1 MRTMQILRG
10 THSILVRTA
19 YPTDSVLSWQ
29 PIGQSDMTFRLN
41 SRKSY
46 YADYYQLGHCRI
58 THHLRFYVAPLRE
71 TFFCLSRNVACQLV
85 AKIFCLTQRRN
96 VKSKA
101 ESKRPTISWPD

>member
-58 THHLRFYVAPLRE
+58 THHLRFYVASLRR
-71 TFFCLSRNVACQLV
+71 CV
-85 AKIFCLTQRRN
+85 
-96 VKSKA
+96 
-101 ESKRPTISWPD
+101 RPSFAFLAMWHVN